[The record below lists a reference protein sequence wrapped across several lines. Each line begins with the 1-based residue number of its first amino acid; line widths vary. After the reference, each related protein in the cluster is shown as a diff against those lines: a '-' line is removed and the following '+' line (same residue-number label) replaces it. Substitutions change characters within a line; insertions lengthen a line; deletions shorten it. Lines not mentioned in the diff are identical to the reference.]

1 MISFSPTASTLCRA
15 HLHSQPSG
23 AWCTH
28 TLDPSVPTPRAL
40 LHSISSCDLVTTY
53 TLPTTLSLLRGL
65 LSLAPLTSHLPD
77 RSPTFSDHALHADS
91 SACAFLMLFLQPLCS
106 RLSSL
111 LILNHFQGNWSICSS
126 VLCTRGICSFF
137 SPTQTYLLSIRSH
150 SHRLKLTCT

>member
-111 LILNHFQGNWSICSS
+111 LILNHFQGNLLVSVIYILCDEYYCS
-126 VLCTRGICSFF
+126 
-137 SPTQTYLLSIRSH
+137 
-150 SHRLKLTCT
+150 LTVFTTF